1 MNDPQTR
8 LVDEL
13 EQLGIL
19 RRLEF
24 IRARMH
30 AWNLTTG
37 DPGHIDVA
45 DPTNFDPD
53 TRCTSDT
60 TIPPSPATTPASGP
74 KAVNRL
80 SPTTSTNSATVP
92 VSTTRRITRMP
103 TETVGTSCNGAPHG
117 VTLNPLIKS
126 LSAARSAGVSSF
138 QRRPARSQRCLLTKE
153 NRSGDSL

>member
-45 DPTNFDPD
+45 DPTNFEPD
-53 TRCTSDT
+53 HPMYIRQDH
-60 TIPPSPATTPASGP
+60 PALAGYYARIRAEGREPAEPDDLDELRHRAGLDYP
-74 KAVNRL
+74 NPHHTNANRDRGHKL
-80 SPTTSTNSATVP
+80 
-92 VSTTRRITRMP
+92 
-103 TETVGTSCNGAPHG
+103 
-117 VTLNPLIKS
+117 
-126 LSAARSAGVSSF
+126 
-138 QRRPARSQRCLLTKE
+138 
-153 NRSGDSL
+153 